1 MKIYKK
7 LNAKRFVGIRYKCD
21 DIQNSNGKYAYG
33 KLLLNGYIDSDTST
47 SGWSREGGN
56 LTPFQWEK
64 TSVKSPHQNQFMK
77 WVVIVDVDGE
87 ILETGEIAIKDYI
100 LRYNLMTNQNRKKK
114 PTKRV
119 QFSLP

>member
-1 MKIYKK
+1 
-7 LNAKRFVGIRYKCD
+7 
-21 DIQNSNGKYAYG
+21 
-33 KLLLNGYIDSDTST
+33 
-47 SGWSREGGN
+47 
-56 LTPFQWEK
+56 
-64 TSVKSPHQNQFMK
+64 MK

-100 LRYNLMTNQNRKKK
+100 LRYDLMTNQNRKKK